1 MTVELTRSRSAT
13 TIARPLRTAGSVL
26 ASLTILVVLWWLVTD
41 GIGLVGADMF
51 ASPGSVADRLAEL
64 VTTPFAGET
73 LTGHVSASLQR
84 WVLGLAAAV
93 LLGVPLG
100 MLMAEQADVDAAV
113 TPVFEALRFIPPLA
127 WVPLAILWLGASV
140 TAQALVV
147 FVAAFPPCL
156 LNAHRAV
163 RGIDP
168 VLRRAAR
175 TLGAG
180 RWREVVWV
188 AVPTGLPTVL
198 AGVAIAMTNGWMALI
213 GAELVGARS
222 GLGFMILRG
231 QSNAAPDI
239 IVAAMVV
246 IGIIGAAMTALMG
259 LATRRVLRWQHTDTH
274 RET

>member
-1 MTVELTRSRSAT
+1 VTVEQIRARAGSG
-13 TIARPLRTAGSVL
+13 IARRLPAVGSTL
-26 ASLTILVVLWWLVTD
+26 ASLALLVAVWWLITD
-41 GIGLVGADMF
+41 GTGLVDPSQF
-51 ASPGSVADRLAEL
+51 ASPSAVAARLADF
-64 VTTPFAGET
+64 VVTPFAGET
-73 LTGHVSASLQR
+73 LAGHVAASLQR
-84 WVLGLAAAV
+84 WGLGLAAAV

-100 MLMAEQADVDAAV
+100 MLMAEQPDVDAAV

-156 LNAHRAV
+156 LNAHRAM
-163 RGIDP
+163 RGVDP

-175 TLGAG
+175 TMGAS
-180 RWREVVWV
+180 RWREVFWV

-198 AGVAIAMTNGWMALI
+198 AGISIAMTNGWMALI

-231 QSNAAPDI
+231 QSNAAPDA

-246 IGIIGAAMTALMG
+246 IGLLGAAMTLLMG
-259 LATRRVLRWQHTDTH
+259 LASRRALRWQHNDTPQ
-274 RET
+274 ET